1 MWNMK
6 QINILHLTLKKNLHC
21 VEIMLVKLSFGQ
33 IKKQKGTALNSFTI
47 VKIFTIKLSKNYTTF
62 IHDFYI
68 FRGTSHH
75 NCRNVP
81 SYQFL
86 CYNTAHYYE

>member
-6 QINILHLTLKKNLHC
+6 QINILHLTVKKNLHC

-47 VKIFTIKLSKNYTTF
+47 VKIFTIKLSKNSTTF
-62 IHDFYI
+62 IHGFYI
-68 FRGTSHH
+68 FI
-75 NCRNVP
+75 
-81 SYQFL
+81 L
-86 CYNTAHYYE
+86 

>member
-6 QINILHLTLKKNLHC
+6 QINIFASHGIWTSIMVFGKPEKKNLHC

-47 VKIFTIKLSKNYTTF
+47 VKIFTIKLSKNSTTF
-62 IHDFYI
+62 IHGFYI
-68 FRGTSHH
+68 FI
-75 NCRNVP
+75 
-81 SYQFL
+81 L
-86 CYNTAHYYE
+86 